1 MSDLRELPITPP
13 EVKEIYREYPVTIT
27 MELDVQVEAR
37 DEEEA
42 KKLAYDW
49 LSAKYVND
57 SAINDYKVLKTELTN
72 YE

>member
-13 EVKEIYREYPVTIT
+13 EIKEVYKDFPVTLT
-27 MELDVQVEAR
+27 LELDVQVEAR

-57 SAINDYKVLKTELTN
+57 SAINDYEVLKTELTN

>member
-1 MSDLRELPITPP
+1 MEMLRELPLTPP
-13 EVKEIYREYPVTIT
+13 ETKEIYKDFPVTLT
-27 MELDVQVEAR
+27 LELDVQVEAR

-57 SAINDYKVLKTELTN
+57 SAINDYEVLKTELTN
-72 YE
+72 Y

>member
-1 MSDLRELPITPP
+1 
-13 EVKEIYREYPVTIT
+13 

-49 LSAKYVND
+49 LSAKYTND
-57 SAINDYKVLKTELTN
+57 SAINDYDVLKTEITS

>member
-1 MSDLRELPITPP
+1 MEKLRELPLTPP
-13 EVKEIYREYPVTIT
+13 EIKEVYKDFPVTLT
-27 MELDVQVEAR
+27 LELDVQVEAR

-57 SAINDYKVLKTELTN
+57 SAINDYEVLKTELTN
-72 YE
+72 Y

>member
-1 MSDLRELPITPP
+1 MSDLRELPLTPP
-13 EVKEIYREYPVTIT
+13 EIKEVYKDFPVTLT
-27 MELDVQVEAR
+27 LELDVQVEAR

-42 KKLAYDW
+42 KKLAYGW

-57 SAINDYKVLKTELTN
+57 SAINDYEVLKTELTS

>member
-1 MSDLRELPITPP
+1 MNDLRELPIAPP
-13 EVKEIYREYPVTIT
+13 EVKEIYRDYPVTIT

-49 LSAKYVND
+49 LSAKYAND
-57 SAINDYKVLKTELTN
+57 SAINDYDVKKTEITS

>member
-1 MSDLRELPITPP
+1 MNDLREHPLDPP
-13 EVKEIYREYPVTIT
+13 EVKEIYREYPITIT
-27 MELDVQVEAR
+27 LELDVQVEAR

-49 LSAKYVND
+49 LSAKYTND
-57 SAINDYKVLKTELTN
+57 SAINDYEVLKTELTN

>member
-1 MSDLRELPITPP
+1 MNDLRELPLTPP
-13 EVKEIYREYPVTIT
+13 EIKEVYKDFPVTLT
-27 MELDVQVEAR
+27 LELDVQVEAR

-57 SAINDYKVLKTELTN
+57 SAINDYEVLKTELTN

>member
-1 MSDLRELPITPP
+1 MNDLRELPLTPP
-13 EVKEIYREYPVTIT
+13 ETKEIYKDFPVTLIL
-27 MELDVQVEAR
+27 ELDVQVEAR

-49 LSAKYVND
+49 LSAKYAND
-57 SAINDYKVLKTELTN
+57 SAINDYDVKKTEITS

>member
-1 MSDLRELPITPP
+1 MSDLRELPLEPP

-27 MELDVQVEAR
+27 LELDVQVEAR

-42 KKLAYDW
+42 KKIACEW
-49 LSAKYVND
+49 LIAKYVND
-57 SAINDYKVLKTELTN
+57 RVINDYEVLKTEITN

>member
-13 EVKEIYREYPVTIT
+13 EIKEVYKDFPVTLT
-27 MELDVQVEAR
+27 LELDVQVEAR

-57 SAINDYKVLKTELTN
+57 SAINDYEVLKTELTN
-72 YE
+72 Y

>member
-1 MSDLRELPITPP
+1 MSDLREFPLTPP
-13 EVKEIYREYPVTIT
+13 EIKEVYKDFPVTLT
-27 MELDVQVEAR
+27 LELDVQVEAR

-57 SAINDYKVLKTELTN
+57 SAINDYEVLKTELTN
-72 YE
+72 Y

>member
-1 MSDLRELPITPP
+1 MNDLRELPLTPP
-13 EVKEIYREYPVTIT
+13 EIKEVYKDFPVTLT
-27 MELDVQVEAR
+27 LELDVQVEAR

-57 SAINDYKVLKTELTN
+57 SAINDYEVLKTELTS

>member
-1 MSDLRELPITPP
+1 MSDLRELPLIPP
-13 EVKEIYREYPVTIT
+13 EIKEVYKDFPVTLT
-27 MELDVQVEAR
+27 LELDVQVEAR

-57 SAINDYKVLKTELTN
+57 SAINDYEVLKTELTN
-72 YE
+72 Y

>member
-1 MSDLRELPITPP
+1 MNDLRELPLTPP
-13 EVKEIYREYPVTIT
+13 EIKEVYKDFPVTLT
-27 MELDVQVEAR
+27 LELDVQVEAR

-49 LSAKYVND
+49 LSAKYTND
-57 SAINDYKVLKTELTN
+57 SAINDYEVLKTELTN

>member
-1 MSDLRELPITPP
+1 MSDLRELPLTPP
-13 EVKEIYREYPVTIT
+13 EIKEVYKDFPVTLT
-27 MELDVQVEAR
+27 LELDVQVEAR

-57 SAINDYKVLKTELTN
+57 SAINDYEVLKTELTN
-72 YE
+72 Y

>member
-13 EVKEIYREYPVTIT
+13 EVKEVYKDFPVTLT
-27 MELDVQVEAR
+27 LELDVQVEAR

-49 LSAKYVND
+49 LSAKYAND
-57 SAINDYKVLKTELTN
+57 SAINDYEVLKTELTS

>member
-1 MSDLRELPITPP
+1 MNDLRELPLTPP
-13 EVKEIYREYPVTIT
+13 EIKEVYKDFPIT
-27 MELDVQVEAR
+27 LTLELDVQVEAR

-49 LSAKYVND
+49 LSAKYTND
-57 SAINDYKVLKTELTN
+57 SAINDYNVLKTELTN

>member
-1 MSDLRELPITPP
+1 MEMLREMPLTPP
-13 EVKEIYREYPVTIT
+13 EVKQIYKDFPVTLT
-27 MELDVQVEAR
+27 LELDVQVEAR

-49 LSAKYVND
+49 LSAKYAND
-57 SAINDYKVLKTELTN
+57 SAINDYCVKKTEITS

>member
-1 MSDLRELPITPP
+1 
-13 EVKEIYREYPVTIT
+13 

-49 LSAKYVND
+49 LSDKYTND
-57 SAINDYKVLKTELTN
+57 STINDYEVLKTELTN

>member
-1 MSDLRELPITPP
+1 MSDLRELPLTPP
-13 EVKEIYREYPVTIT
+13 EEKQIYKDFPVTLT
-27 MELDVQVEAR
+27 LELDVQVEAR

-57 SAINDYKVLKTELTN
+57 SAINDYEVLKTELTS
-72 YE
+72 Y

>member
-1 MSDLRELPITPP
+1 MSDLRELPLTPP
-13 EVKEIYREYPVTIT
+13 EIKEVYKDYPVTLT
-27 MELDVQVEAR
+27 LELDVQVQAR

-57 SAINDYKVLKTELTN
+57 SAINDYEVLKTELTN
-72 YE
+72 Y

>member
-13 EVKEIYREYPVTIT
+13 EIKEVYKDFPVTLT
-27 MELDVQVEAR
+27 LELDVQVEAR

-49 LSAKYVND
+49 LSAKYAND
-57 SAINDYKVLKTELTN
+57 SAINDYDVLKTELTN

>member
-1 MSDLRELPITPP
+1 MEKLRELPLTPP
-13 EVKEIYREYPVTIT
+13 EVKQIYKDFPVTLT
-27 MELDVQVEAR
+27 LELDVQVEAR

-57 SAINDYKVLKTELTN
+57 SAINDYEVLKTELTT
-72 YE
+72 Y

>member
-1 MSDLRELPITPP
+1 MSDLRELPLTPP
-13 EVKEIYREYPVTIT
+13 EIKEVYKDFPVTLT
-27 MELDVQVEAR
+27 LELDVQVEAR

-49 LSAKYVND
+49 LSAKYAND
-57 SAINDYKVLKTELTN
+57 SAINDYDVLTTEITS

>member
-1 MSDLRELPITPP
+1 MSDLRELPLTPP
-13 EVKEIYREYPVTIT
+13 EEKQIYKDFPVTLT
-27 MELDVQVEAR
+27 LELDVQVEAR

-57 SAINDYKVLKTELTN
+57 SAINDYEVLKTELTN
-72 YE
+72 Y

>member
-1 MSDLRELPITPP
+1 MSDLRELPLTPP
-13 EVKEIYREYPVTIT
+13 EIKEVYKDFPVTLT
-27 MELDVQVEAR
+27 LELDVQVEAR

-57 SAINDYKVLKTELTN
+57 SAINDYEVLKTELTN